1 MDVSVAMSCIV
12 LRVFFLLTNA
22 NTLQTQINTFA
33 ENGCVFSALDA
44 KGDESQCT
52 QQKQKG

>member
-1 MDVSVAMSCIV
+1 MDASVAMSCIV
-12 LRVFFLLTNA
+12 LRVFFLLANA

-33 ENGCVFSALDA
+33 ENGCVFPALDT
-44 KGDESQCT
+44 KGDQNQCA